1 MELIQGILTRRSI
14 RKYRPLPVSEDTV
27 RILLQAA
34 MYAPSARN
42 EQPWHFIVAEDRNL
56 LNLIRDSHPY
66 AAMLSEAPLAIIIC
80 GDLTLEK
87 SPGYWPVDCAAA
99 TQNILLAAHGSGL
112 GSVWLGVYPR
122 TERQEAISKIFKL
135 PDHIQPFAIVA
146 VGHADETKER
156 PERFLPERIHNNAW

>member
-14 RKYRPLPVSEDTV
+14 RKYKPLPVLEAAVD
-27 RILLQAA
+27 ILLQAA

-56 LNLIRDSHPY
+56 LNLIRDTHPY

-99 TQNILLAAHGSGL
+99 TQNILLAAHGIGL
-112 GSVWLGVYPR
+112 GAVWLGVYPR
-122 TERQEAISKIFKL
+122 PERQEAIRKIFNL

-146 VGHADETKER
+146 VGQADETKEN
-156 PERFLPERIHNNAW
+156 PERFMPERIHKNAW